1 MTHIDHDG
9 EAGTLRAEIEVV
21 FESLRDLAAAK
32 GTPVLNRMV
41 GYSYGYAQ
49 AMLKKGDLL
58 EAGKQL
64 NWLKTELINQAQKA
78 GEGTGTGVPYVGGPF
93 DGGTDPTGFSDSID
107 IRRGGSKESGR
118 YVLTEKDGGRV
129 YMWEP
134 EQA

>member
-9 EAGTLRAEIEVV
+9 NAETLRAQIEVV

-32 GTPVLNRMV
+32 GTPTLNRMV
-41 GYSYGYAQ
+41 GYSYGYAD

-64 NWLKTELINQAQKA
+64 QWLKTELINQSQKA
-78 GEGTGTGVPYVGGPF
+78 DAGKGGVPYVGGPF

-107 IRRGGSKESGR
+107 IRRGGSNQSGR
-118 YVLTEKDGGRV
+118 YVLTEQDGARV
-129 YMWEP
+129 YRWEP
-134 EQA
+134 EQG